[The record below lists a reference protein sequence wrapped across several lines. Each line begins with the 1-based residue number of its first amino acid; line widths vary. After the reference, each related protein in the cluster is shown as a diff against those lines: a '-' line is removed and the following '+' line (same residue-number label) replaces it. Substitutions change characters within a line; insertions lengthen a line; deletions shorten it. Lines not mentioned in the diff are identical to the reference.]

1 LFQIV
6 STGGFGPLFDYYL
19 EVADRPQLENLT
31 DLIQMASIN
40 AKTTKPVILEA
51 YKASQADLTT
61 AQVELRVAL
70 VWAILATL
78 WALAF

>member
-1 LFQIV
+1 
-6 STGGFGPLFDYYL
+6 
-19 EVADRPQLENLT
+19 
-31 DLIQMASIN
+31 MASIN